1 MILHNYKVS
10 PFSEKIRAMFGY
22 TNFEWQSS
30 TSPAAPPRPI
40 VDPLAGGY
48 RKIPVAQVGADIFCD
63 TRIISAEVANTVAQP
78 ELDAANCSEEIQQF
92 VAQTDGPTSMA
103 LFTCGTPLHMALMM
117 FSNFT
122 PWEAA
127 RLGKDRANVAKTMT
141 GERISQRKAKP
152 MVAAFVVDLENKLS
166 EQKFLFGDAPTIADF
181 SAFHLI
187 WFGGKTQGF
196 GFISKA
202 PKLKQW
208 FKRISEMG
216 HGLKTTI
223 SKSQVFAQARDSEPR
238 DIAPELAVGEWL
250 GKTVEI
256 KPNDYAQDS
265 VTGVIVGC
273 DDFRWVIAR
282 QTADFGLLHV
292 HFPKQGYD
300 VSPLD

>member
-22 TNFEWQSS
+22 TNFAWQSS
-30 TSPAAPPRPI
+30 ISPAAPPRPV

-48 RKIPVAQVGADIFCD
+48 RKIPVAQIGADIFCD
-63 TRIISAEVANTVAQP
+63 TRIISAEVAKLVAKP
-78 ELDAANCSEEIQQF
+78 ELDTANCSKEIQQF
-92 VAQTDGPTSMA
+92 VAQTDGPMSTA
-103 LFTCGTPLHMALMM
+103 VFICGTPLHMALMI
-117 FSNFT
+117 FTNFT

-127 RLGKDRANVAKTMT
+127 RLGKDRANVANTMT
-141 GERISQRKAKP
+141 GKRLSPRKAKP
-152 MVAAFVVDLENKLS
+152 MVVAFVLDLENKLS
-166 EQKFLFGDAPTIADF
+166 EHDFLFGDTPTIADF

-202 PKLKQW
+202 PKLHQW
-208 FKRISEMG
+208 FKRISKMG
-216 HGLKTTI
+216 HGDKTTI

-238 DIAPELAVGEWL
+238 AIAPQLACGEWV
-250 GKTVEI
+250 GKTIEI

-265 VTGVIVGC
+265 VIGEVVGS

-282 QTADFGLLHV
+282 QTSDFGTLHV

-300 VSPLD
+300 VSARD